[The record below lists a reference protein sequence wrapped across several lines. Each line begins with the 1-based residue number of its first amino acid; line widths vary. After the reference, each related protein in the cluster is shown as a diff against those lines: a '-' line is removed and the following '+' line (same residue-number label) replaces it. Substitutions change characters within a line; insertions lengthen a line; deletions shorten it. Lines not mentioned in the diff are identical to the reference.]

1 MAGKEARKIIECD
14 CSDGGV
20 YKVYRNLSEFAAA
33 LDVSNATAFY
43 RIRNEKPVGGKLY
56 LYEDGYQK
64 KFPVV
69 AARTDFDK
77 LYESYGIA
85 VNKSDKKND
94 EIKSEPEP
102 VKAEP
107 EEDKTEVA
115 DMKKDEISEQAD
127 KQTSEPATDMV
138 NHPHHYCTGGIEC
151 FDAMLSTFGK
161 DWMIVYCNINAFKY
175 AWRAKHKNNFVE
187 DMRKSAWYSTK
198 AAELAEVTEG

>member
-1 MAGKEARKIIECD
+1 MKLKEPRKVIRCDAGDGKIIKI
-14 CSDGGV
+14 
-20 YKVYRNLSEFAAA
+20 YKQLNEMAHDMDLSNMSAY
-33 LDVSNATAFY
+33 Y
-43 RIRNEKPVGGKLY
+43 RIRNEKPIAGELY
-56 LYEDGYQK
+56 LYEETFIK
-64 KFPVV
+64 KFPK
-69 AARTDFDK
+69 AAKEAGFIHEEQEHE
-77 LYESYGIA
+77 L
-85 VNKSDKKND
+85 
-94 EIKSEPEP
+94 
-102 VKAEP
+102 
-107 EEDKTEVA
+107 EEDKTKMA
-115 DMKKDEISEQAD
+115 DKKKDKITDEINDETSEQAD